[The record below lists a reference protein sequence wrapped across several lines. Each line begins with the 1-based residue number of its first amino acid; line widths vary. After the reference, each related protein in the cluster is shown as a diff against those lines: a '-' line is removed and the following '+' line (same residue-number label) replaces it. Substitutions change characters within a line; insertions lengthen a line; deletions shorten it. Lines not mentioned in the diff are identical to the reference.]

1 MIVYKSSIRC
11 KGDVHLK
18 VDQYGQY
25 LNCLQCG
32 STTEVP
38 ARIDVTSLPDI
49 A

>member
-1 MIVYKSSIRC
+1 MIVLKSCIRC
-11 KGDVHLK
+11 QGDVHLK
-18 VDQYGQY
+18 VDQYGEY

-38 ARIDVTSLPDI
+38 GRIDVSPLPDI